1 MGAFKGNRPA
11 AFAKGVQKKMK
22 KNSSNPALFPSPE
35 DRLRRDQQ
43 LTLDLLEAQ
52 RRLAAGSVTPTLDC
66 AKFRSELAEFD
77 FSTPQ
82 PLEDVLRWTNSQLEH
97 GVVHMTHPRY
107 FGLFNPNPSFPAQC
121 ADRIAGAF
129 NPQLASSKTSPVAVD
144 IEAHVIRLFA
154 QKAGLPAD
162 AGGHFTSGGSEANFT
177 ALVCALTRA
186 DGGFAADGARAFEG
200 PPTFYVSR
208 ESHLAWIKIAHETG
222 IGRDAVRLIPTDGK
236 GRMDADALIKT
247 IKQDRAKG
255 FIPVMV
261 VATAGTT
268 GSGMI
273 DPLMACASV
282 AKEHGVWYHVDA
294 AWGGALIVSD
304 RLREQLAGMEM
315 ADSITIDAHK
325 WLAATMGCGMFLT
338 RHPLILTTAFDVST
352 SYMPSHIPSHDPY
365 VNTAQWSRRFMGLR
379 LFLSLAAA
387 GWEGYSEHIARSIE
401 LSAYAKKSL
410 EAKGWK
416 IINNSPLAVLN
427 ILPPQRG
434 VNVSVI
440 VDRVLASGKAWVS
453 VASYEGEKVIR
464 ACVTNGE
471 TSEDDV
477 DALVD
482 ALEAAFMAETATA
495 LT

>member
-1 MGAFKGNRPA
+1 
-11 AFAKGVQKKMK
+11 MK
-22 KNSSNPALFPSPE
+22 KQSSNSALFPTLE
-35 DRLRRDQQ
+35 DRLHHERQ
-43 LTLDLLEAQ
+43 LTIELLEA
-52 RRLAAGSVTPTLDC
+52 RSRMAAGSVMPTLDS
-66 AKFRSELAEFD
+66 AKFKAELAEFD
-77 FSTPQ
+77 FERPR
-82 PLEDVLRWTNSQLEH
+82 PLEDVLRWTNSQLEQ
-97 GVVHMTHPRY
+97 GVVHVTHPRY

-144 IEAHVIRLFA
+144 IEAHVIRLLA
-154 QKAGLPAD
+154 ERSGLPQD

-186 DGGFAADGARAFEG
+186 DTGFAAVGVRAFEG
-200 PPTFYVSR
+200 PPAFYVSR

-222 IGRDAVRLIPTDGK
+222 IGRDAVRLVATDGN
-236 GRMDADALIKT
+236 GRLDANSLRKAIKE
-247 IKQDRAKG
+247 DRAKG
-255 FIPVMV
+255 IIPVMV

-268 GSGMI
+268 GAGMI
-273 DPLMACASV
+273 DPLAACAAIAS
-282 AKEHGVWYHVDA
+282 EHGLWYHVDA
-294 AWGGALIVSD
+294 AWGGALIVSE
-304 RLREQLAGMEM
+304 RLREHLRGMEM

-338 RHPLILTTAFDVST
+338 RHVPILTKAFDVST

-365 VNTAQWSRRFMGLR
+365 VTTAQWSRRFMGLR

-387 GWEGYSEHIARSIE
+387 GWDGYSAHIEHSIE
-401 LSAYAKKSL
+401 LADYAKRLL

-416 IINNSPLAVLN
+416 IVNNSPLAVLS
-427 ILPPQRG
+427 ILPPRSG
-434 VNVSVI
+434 ISAGVI

-471 TSEDDV
+471 TSQDDV
-477 DALVD
+477 DALIE
-482 ALEAAFMAETATA
+482 ALEAALMAETAAA